1 MFNTDENTQKTDN
14 TMSKTDENELRQH
27 LDSVQDEKNNQNT
40 TKDIPN
46 TTFVKPYEPNSGLL
60 DFLQDK
66 PVTVQRLLITR
77 GLSPDQKK
85 KVEHIF
91 QANESEISVNR
102 AAIRELLIDL
112 CTKYPELTPYFSN
125 KTIFLATWTFG
136 YFERSG
142 MVESTLESETSKV
155 VENGN

>member
-1 MFNTDENTQKTDN
+1 MFETQENTQKTQEN
-14 TMSKTDENELRQH
+14 ISKTEENELRQH
-27 LDSVQDEKNNQNT
+27 LDSVQDEKNTQNT

-46 TTFVKPYEPNSGLL
+46 TINVKPYEPNAGLL

-66 PVTVQRLLITR
+66 PITIQRLLITK

-85 KVEHIF
+85 KVEHVF
-91 QANESEISVNR
+91 QANEHEISVNR
-102 AAIRELLIDL
+102 AAIREILIDL

-125 KTIFLATWTFG
+125 KTIFLATWSFG

-142 MVESTLESETSKV
+142 IVETTLSSEQKA
-155 VENGN
+155 E